1 MPICVQYSNYATFY
15 LCTHAAGSDYIQDSQ
30 VLTLSSSTV
39 AQTVTIAILD
49 DDANEEDETF
59 EAVMVLVN
67 SQDEAFVNL
76 QPNKTTITILDDD
89 PEGWPHLFIT
99 RLFEHFLSF

>member
-1 MPICVQYSNYATFY
+1 M
-15 LCTHAAGSDYIQDSQ
+15 
-30 VLTLSSSTV
+30 LTLSSSTV

-67 SQDEAFVNL
+67 TQDEAFVNL

-99 RLFEHFLSF
+99 RLFEHFLVILNRSKCNRNAPSCWWK